1 MLQAA
6 IELLR
11 ERHEFFFR
19 LALEHLRISGTAI
32 VLATIIGLALG
43 IVISEYGKLSP
54 LVIGVSNIFYTI
66 PSIALLG
73 FLIPVTGIGN
83 TTAIIALTIYALL
96 PIIGNTHTGLT
107 NIDPDIIE
115 AARGMGT
122 SDWQLLWKIKLP
134 LALPVILGGMKTMVV
149 MTIALAGI
157 ASFIGAGGLGV
168 AIYRGIA
175 TNNLVM
181 TVVGSVLIAL
191 MAVAFDRVFHFVENR
206 IPWKKGLTHE

>member
-1 MLQAA
+1 MLHTAL
-6 IELLR
+6 ELLR
-11 ERHEFFFR
+11 ERHDFFLQ
-19 LALEHLRISGTAI
+19 LALEHMRISGLAI
-32 VLATIIGLALG
+32 VIATVLGLALG
-43 IVISEYGKLSP
+43 IIISEYSRLSP
-54 LVIGVSNIFYTI
+54 LVMGLSNVVYTI

-83 TTAIIALTIYALL
+83 TTAVVALTVYALL

-122 SDWQLLWKIKLP
+122 GDWQLLWRIKLP
-134 LALPVILGGMKTMVV
+134 LALPVILAGMKTMVV
-149 MTIALAGI
+149 MTVALAGI

-175 TNNLVM
+175 TNNLAM

-191 MAVAFDRVFHFVENR
+191 MAIVLDRIFHLLETR
-206 IPWKKGLTHE
+206 IPWKKGLTS